1 MLSDLRRTPPAV
13 IVVQHGDHFRWVTGD
28 DLDSAQAL
36 GDFPELR
43 HLIDSSYQ
51 TAGSV
56 EDFDLYEKRPG
67 S

>member
-1 MLSDLRRTPPAV
+1 MLSDLRRTPPAL
-13 IVVQHGDHFRWVTGD
+13 IVVQHGDRFRWVTGD

-51 TAGSV
+51 HAGSV
-56 EDFDLYEKRPG
+56 EDFDLYEKRSG
-67 S
+67 G